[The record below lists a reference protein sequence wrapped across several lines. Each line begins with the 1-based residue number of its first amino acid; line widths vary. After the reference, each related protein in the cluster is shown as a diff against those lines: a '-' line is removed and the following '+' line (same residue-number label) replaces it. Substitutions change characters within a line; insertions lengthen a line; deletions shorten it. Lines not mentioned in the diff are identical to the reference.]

1 VASVMGK
8 PGWVD
13 PGQKGAQKIF
23 PGGPAGRPV
32 GGGGAAARARAAQG
46 GPGRV
51 DPGQKGAQ
59 KFFRAA
65 LRAARSAAAA
75 RRRARAPRKD
85 VHGQKGPFG
94 GWSR

>member
-46 GPGRV
+46 CAWSKGPLRGMV
-51 DPGQKGAQ
+51 KI
-59 KFFRAA
+59 A
-65 LRAARSAAAA
+65 L
-75 RRRARAPRKD
+75 
-85 VHGQKGPFG
+85 PFG
-94 GWSR
+94 GDPDRAPSGDGQDSAPLRGRFGALPFKTRMAP